1 MPPPYQR
8 RRRVGCICAGAIFTR
23 ASDLHCSLSVT
34 HTCTD
39 AGSSTANSGATE
51 DRSGYIDV
59 IEVVEEEEVVVVEEE
74 EEEDWIVAEGTAS
87 ESHSSHSLASLLRL
101 LDEPSTAASPSL
113 RCSINSGFQ

>member
-8 RRRVGCICAGAIFTR
+8 RRRVGCICAVAIFTR

-74 EEEDWIVAEGTAS
+74 EEDWIVAEGTAS
-87 ESHSSHSLASLLRL
+87 ESHIRTPWPLCSGSSTNHRRQLPRRS
-101 LDEPSTAASPSL
+101 AA
-113 RCSINSGFQ
+113 Q

>member
-8 RRRVGCICAGAIFTR
+8 RKGQVYLCRRNFHTGLRLTLLSQCDSHVHRRRQQYCELRSNRRSKWLHRRHRGGRGGGGCR
-23 ASDLHCSLSVT
+23 
-34 HTCTD
+34 
-39 AGSSTANSGATE
+39 
-51 DRSGYIDV
+51 RQ
-59 IEVVEEEEVVVVEEE
+59 EE

>member
-8 RRRVGCICAGAIFTR
+8 RVRCICAGAIFTR

-51 DRSGYIDV
+51 DRSGDIDV